1 MTISWSDFIYVV
13 FADLVHRHS
22 VRKILRH
29 FASVTVEE
37 YETYAAGLE
46 PILSEV
52 IDCNQNVS
60 MKQRFLF
67 EVKMSM
73 MESKEKPDV
82 SA

>member
-13 FADLVHRHS
+13 FTGLVHRHS

-37 YETYAAGLE
+37 YENYAAGLE
-46 PILSEV
+46 PILFEV

-60 MKQRFLF
+60 MKQRFIF

-73 MESKEKPDV
+73 IDSKEKPHV
-82 SA
+82 TT

>member
-1 MTISWSDFIYVV
+1 MVGFHLCRFT
-13 FADLVHRHS
+13 DLVHRHS

-37 YETYAAGLE
+37 FETYAAGLE

-60 MKQRFLF
+60 MK
-67 EVKMSM
+67 KMSVI
-73 MESKEKPDV
+73 ESKEKPDV

>member
-13 FADLVHRHS
+13 FTDLVHRHS

-52 IDCNQNVS
+52 IDCNQDS
-60 MKQRFLF
+60 FL
-67 EVKMSM
+67 KL
-73 MESKEKPDV
+73 KCL
-82 SA
+82 

>member
-1 MTISWSDFIYVV
+1 MTISYSDFIYVV
-13 FADLVHRHS
+13 FTDLVHRHS
-22 VRKILRH
+22 VLKILRH

-46 PILSEV
+46 PVLSEV

-60 MKQRFLF
+60 MKQRFIF

-73 MESKEKPDV
+73 IDSKAKPHV
-82 SA
+82 TT

>member
-1 MTISWSDFIYVV
+1 M
-13 FADLVHRHS
+13 
-22 VRKILRH
+22 
-29 FASVTVEE
+29 TVEE
-37 YETYAAGLE
+37 FETYAAGLE

-60 MKQRFLF
+60 MKQRFIF
-67 EVKMSM
+67 EVKMSI